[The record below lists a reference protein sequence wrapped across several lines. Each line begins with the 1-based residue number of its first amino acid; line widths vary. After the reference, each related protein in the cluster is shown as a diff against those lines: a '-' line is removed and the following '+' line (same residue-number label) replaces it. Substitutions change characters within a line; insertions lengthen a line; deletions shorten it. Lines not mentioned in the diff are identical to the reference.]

1 MNNDINSI
9 LDPLHVS
16 DINNPDHPSYF
27 FKTPSY
33 SLLIIRLFSINEL
46 GLNGV
51 STPYIITHD
60 SVYMYERSSKKTI
73 QLQQYLTTLSDT
85 IIEDITQS
93 ENLLKKYIDQIDKL
107 EDSFFTRKIPS
118 VFLDIWFDLKKDL
131 TRIDRILERSYE
143 VLKEFINANEEN
155 QEFPK
160 ESFNNIVE
168 HLLRYERMTSLNS
181 TKLDTLYSYYNSL
194 KNDKINKNIYLLTIL
209 SGVFLPLNL
218 VVGFF
223 GMNTQNLFFS
233 KDPSGTLYVL
243 IILGILLVAAMMTF
257 PFIYFLER
265 YILQKVLSR
274 FRIYRTLM
282 ENLKKFTQLK

>member
-1 MNNDINSI
+1 MNNDPISM

-27 FKTPSY
+27 FKTPAY
-33 SLLIIRLFSINEL
+33 SLLIIRLFSINEV

-51 STPYIITHD
+51 STPYIITPNN
-60 SVYMYERSSKKTI
+60 VYMYDRSNKQTI
-73 QLQQYLTTLSDT
+73 LLKDALTALSDT
-85 IIEDITQS
+85 IIEDITRC
-93 ENLLKKYIDQIDKL
+93 ENLVKKYIDQIDKM

-118 VFLDIWFDLKKDL
+118 IFLDIWFDLKKDL
-131 TRIDRILERSYE
+131 TRIDRILERTYE
-143 VLKEFINANEEN
+143 VFKEFIKANEGNE
-155 QEFPK
+155 EFPT
-160 ESFNNIVE
+160 ESFNNILE

-181 TKLDTLYSYYNSL
+181 AKLDTLYSYYNSL

-243 IILGILLVAAMMTF
+243 IILGVLLVAAMVTF

-265 YILQKVLSR
+265 YILQKVMGR
-274 FRIYRTLM
+274 FRIYRTFM
-282 ENLKKFTQLK
+282 ENIKKLTHLK